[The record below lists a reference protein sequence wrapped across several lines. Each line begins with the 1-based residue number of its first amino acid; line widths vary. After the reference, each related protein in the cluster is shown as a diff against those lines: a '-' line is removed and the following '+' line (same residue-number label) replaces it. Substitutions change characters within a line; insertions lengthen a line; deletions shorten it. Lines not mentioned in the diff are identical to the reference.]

1 MSLIPAAESDLEAVV
16 ALVNRAYRG
25 TEGWTNEGE
34 YLGGQRTDLQTLRN
48 DLAAEP
54 EARLLT
60 MRDDDDGP
68 LLGVVWVEPS
78 EDDAWY
84 LGMLTVRPD
93 LQDQGVGRRLLD
105 GAEAFAAARG
115 ARRIRMTVIGIRDT
129 LIAWYERR
137 GYRRTGEAQPF
148 PYDDSRFGLPRR
160 DDLEFIVLEKLLPQ
174 T

>member
-93 LQDQGVGRRLLD
+93 LQDQGVGRRLSGRSGSVRRRPWRPTDSHD
-105 GAEAFAAARG
+105 GDRH
-115 ARRIRMTVIGIRDT
+115 
-129 LIAWYERR
+129 
-137 GYRRTGEAQPF
+137 
-148 PYDDSRFGLPRR
+148 PRHPDR
-160 DDLEFIVLEKLLPQ
+160 LV
-174 T
+174 